1 MTSRQR
7 WTLVCTVIGSG
18 AVFLD
23 GTIVNAALKHIG
35 QDLPGT
41 IFGVLEGQAYIVGGY
56 LAVLAALL
64 ILAGALSDHY
74 GRRRVYAIGLVGF
87 AATSALCGLAPSLE
101 ALVVFRLAQG
111 AAGAL
116 LIPGSLALITH
127 AFDGVARAR
136 AFGIWAASTSA
147 LVVLGPIV
155 GGSMVDTVGWR
166 VAFLINVPLLAF
178 ALWATLRYVQESRDE
193 ETTGRFDWL
202 GAIVAALA
210 VGGLAFG
217 LIRGQANAWADSA
230 AWIAIVIGLVC
241 LIAFPVLMARRPNPL
256 VPLELFRS
264 RAFTAVN
271 LATFFV
277 YGGLY
282 VTFFYQAV
290 ILQGVLGYTALGA
303 GVTGLPTG
311 IMLAL
316 LSTRIGTLS
325 GRMGARRFLVTG
337 PLLMA
342 LGLLWLARLPVDSA
356 AWPAAIE
363 SPSTLIPPIDVFIDI
378 LPYSLLFGLGISL
391 VVAPLTSTLMGS
403 ISGRFSGLGSA
414 INNAISRVG
423 QPLLGALIFIAISAT
438 YYASLAASTGLDT
451 TDPGIRKAFQPLNPP
466 AAGATA
472 AQTAASDQASIEAF
486 HLAMLVCAGLLVVG
500 ALVSWFGL
508 RERAPEPATETV
520 TAPQPPATETVTAPQ
535 PPATETV
542 TAPQPPATEP
552 ATATGSA
559 TAPEP
564 PAPSI

>member
-1 MTSRQR
+1 MTARAPAPSPAVAGMTPRQR

-23 GTIVNAALKHIG
+23 STIVNAALKHIG
-35 QDLPGT
+35 QDLPGSL
-41 IFGVLEGQAYIVGGY
+41 IGVLEGQAYIVGGY

-101 ALVVFRLAQG
+101 WLVVFRLVQG

-136 AFGIWAASTSA
+136 AFGIWAASTAA
-147 LVVLGPIV
+147 LTVLGPII
-155 GGSMVDTVGWR
+155 GGAIVDTVGWR
-166 VAFLINVPLLAF
+166 VAFLINVPLLTF
-178 ALWATLRYVQESRDE
+178 ALWATLTHVQESRDTE
-193 ETTGRFDWL
+193 STGRFDWL
-202 GAIVAALA
+202 GAVVAALA

-217 LIRGQANAWADSA
+217 VIRGQANEWADTA
-230 AWIAIVIGLVC
+230 AWLAIAIGVVALV
-241 LIAFPVLMARRPNPL
+241 AFPILMARRPNPL

-264 RAFTAVN
+264 RAFASIN
-271 LATFFV
+271 IATFFI

-303 GVTGLPTG
+303 GLIGLPIG
-311 IMLAL
+311 VMLAL
-316 LSTRIGTLS
+316 LSTRIGTLA
-325 GRMGARRFLVTG
+325 GRFGSRRFLIAG

-342 LGLLWLARLPVDSA
+342 TGLLWLARLPSDSA
-356 AWPAAIE
+356 PWTASIDAPA
-363 SPSTLIPPIDVFIDI
+363 SLVPPLDALIDV
-378 LPYSLLFGLGISL
+378 LPFALVFGLGISC

-403 ISGRFSGLGSA
+403 ISGRFSGVGSA
-414 INNAISRVG
+414 INNSISRVG
-423 QPLLGALIFIAISAT
+423 QPLLGALIFIPISAA
-438 YYASLAASTGLDT
+438 YYASLGAATGLDT
-451 TDPGIRKAFQPLNPP
+451 TDTGIRRAFQPLNPP

-472 AQTAASDQASIEAF
+472 EQVAASTLASMEAY

-500 ALVSWFGL
+500 AAVSWYGL
-508 RERAPEPATETV
+508 RERAGATG
-520 TAPQPPATETVTAPQ
+520 TAPAAEPQ
-535 PPATETV
+535 
-542 TAPQPPATEP
+542 QQ
-552 ATATGSA
+552 SA
-559 TAPEP
+559 
-564 PAPSI
+564 